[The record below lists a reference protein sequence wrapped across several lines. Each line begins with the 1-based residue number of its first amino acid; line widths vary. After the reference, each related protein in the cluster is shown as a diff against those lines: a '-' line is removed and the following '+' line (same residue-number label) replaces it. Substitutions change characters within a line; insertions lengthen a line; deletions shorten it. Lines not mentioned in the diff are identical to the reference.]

1 MNVYQDEREFTG
13 RASVMTMGTFDGVH
27 AGHRALIH
35 CALEKARA
43 LGVPAVVYTYD
54 RNPLAA
60 LCPQRAPVP
69 LMTLEEKLAA
79 LEKLGVDC
87 VVVRRF
93 TREFAA
99 IEAEAFLQRVCEA
112 LKPRAIVVGY
122 NNTFG
127 ARGAGTAQTV
137 ESFCAQRGIEAI
149 VVPPVERDGA
159 AVSSTRIRALLSQG
173 ETEAAKR
180 LL

>member
-1 MNVYQDEREFTG
+1 MNVYQDEREFMG

-99 IEAEAFLQRVCEA
+99 IEAEAFLRRVCEA
-112 LKPRAIVVGY
+112 LKLRAIVVGY
-122 NNTFG
+122 N
-127 ARGAGTAQTV
+127 
-137 ESFCAQRGIEAI
+137 
-149 VVPPVERDGA
+149 
-159 AVSSTRIRALLSQG
+159 LS
-173 ETEAAKR
+173 
-180 LL
+180 LIHI